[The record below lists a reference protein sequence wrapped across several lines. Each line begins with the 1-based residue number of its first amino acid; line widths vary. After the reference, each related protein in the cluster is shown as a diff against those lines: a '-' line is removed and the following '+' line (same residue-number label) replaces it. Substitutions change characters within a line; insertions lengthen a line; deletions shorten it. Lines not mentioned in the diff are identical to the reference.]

1 MRLLSLFSGCGGMDL
16 GFEGGFSVHAESMN
30 HLIHNK
36 QWYTE
41 SNDGKV
47 TLKRTV
53 FDTVFSNDILPYAE
67 SAWKNFFKTRGTDV
81 EKVFHTESIV
91 DLVKKA
97 LDKNDPFSFPC
108 NIDVVT
114 GGFPC
119 QDFSVAGKRK
129 GFKSH
134 KTHKNK
140 IEEDIPSEETRGKLY
155 LWMKQVIELTQP
167 KVFFAEN
174 VKGLVSLGD
183 VKQIIENDFRNIG
196 EGYYVVEAKVL
207 NAAHYGVPQNRERV
221 IFIGLNRQYLREGA
235 IEAIKNG
242 DIALYPPISH
252 SATPENH
259 QQPYVLNSRVL
270 LDLEEP
276 EFSNDPAQKIYSK
289 AKYRPKTQG
298 QSEVNPHGLAP
309 TIRSEHHGNI
319 EYRRLSRKNGGQWLN
334 ELEDGKRER
343 RLTVRECARIQSF
356 PDEYQFVFNKK
367 DTGGKYSLSAS
378 GAYKVI
384 GNAVPPLMAFN
395 LAKNL
400 ESIWSDVFID

>member
-30 HLIHNK
+30 PQVHNEC
-36 QWYTE
+36 WYTE

-47 TLKRTV
+47 KLEQTA
-53 FDTVFSNDILPYAE
+53 FETVFSNDILPYAE
-67 SAWKNFFKTRGTDV
+67 SAWKTFFKSRGTDV
-81 EKVFHTESIV
+81 DKVFHNESVV

-97 LDKNDPFSFPC
+97 LDENDPFSFP
-108 NIDVVT
+108 NDIDVVT

-140 IEEDIPSEETRGKLY
+140 IEEDIPSEETRGQLY

-167 KVFFAEN
+167 KVFLAEN
-174 VKGLVSLGD
+174 VKGLVSLDD
-183 VKQIIENDFRNIG
+183 VKQVIENDFRNIG
-196 EGYYVVEAKVL
+196 EGYYVVEAQVL

-235 IEAIKNG
+235 IEAIENG

-252 SATPENH
+252 SANPENH
-259 QQPYVLNSRVL
+259 QKSYIQSSRVL
-270 LDLEEP
+270 IDLEEP
-276 EFSNDPAQKIYSK
+276 DSSNDRAQQGYSK
-289 AKYRPKTQG
+289 AKYRPGTQG
-298 QSEVNPHGLAP
+298 QTEVNPDGLAP
-309 TIRSEHHGNI
+309 TIRAEHHGNI
-319 EYRRLSRKNGGQWLN
+319 EYRRLSRDKGGQWVD
-334 ELEDGKRER
+334 ELDNGKAER

-356 PDEYQFVFNKK
+356 PDEYPFVFTKK
-367 DTGGKYSLSAS
+367 ETGGAYSLSAS

-400 ESIWSDVFID
+400 ESIWGDLFTN

>member
-16 GFEGGFSVHAESMN
+16 GFEGGFSVHKECIN
-30 HLIHNK
+30 PKIHNE

-41 SNDGKV
+41 NDDGKV
-47 TLKRTV
+47 ILNKTG
-53 FDTVFSNDILPYAE
+53 FETVFSNDILPYAE
-67 SAWKNFFKTRGTDV
+67 AAWKTFFQKRNVDV
-81 EKVFHTESIV
+81 EKIFHTDSIV

-97 LDKNDPFSFPC
+97 LDENNPFYFPK

-129 GFKSH
+129 GFNSH
-134 KTHKNK
+134 KTHNNK
-140 IEEDIPSEETRGKLY
+140 IENDIPSEETRGKLY
-155 LWMKQVIELTQP
+155 LWMKQVIELTKP
-167 KVFFAEN
+167 KVFLAEN

-183 VKQIIENDFRNIG
+183 VKQTIEKDFRNIG

-207 NAAHYGVPQNRERV
+207 NAANYGVAQNRERV
-221 IFIGLNRQYLREGA
+221 IFICLNKTHLRKGA
-235 IEAIKNG
+235 IESIENG
-242 DIALYPPISH
+242 DISLYPPITH
-252 SATPENH
+252 SDKPQNNLL
-259 QQPYVLNSRVL
+259 PYVVSHKVL
-270 LDLEEP
+270 SDLEEP
-276 EFSNDPAQKIYSK
+276 EISNDPAQQKYSK
-289 AKYRPKTQG
+289 AKYCPRSQG
-298 QSEVNPHGLAP
+298 QTEVNPNGLAP

-319 EYRRLSRKNGGQWLN
+319 EYRRLSLEKGGLWIDELANGK
-334 ELEDGKRER
+334 EER

-356 PDEYQFVFNKK
+356 PDNYDFVFTKE
-367 DTGGKYSLSAS
+367 DTNGSYSLSAS

-400 ESIWSDVFID
+400 ESIWDDLFKQ